1 MSRKVVEQPSFSGP
15 QMIPEEFM
23 AVLLWSQK
31 GECDCPAAEYF
42 RKLGADMMK
51 TQIKVKGK

>member
-1 MSRKVVEQPSFSGP
+1 
-15 QMIPEEFM
+15 MIPEEFM